1 MAMGSNPF
9 KEIERLL
16 DRMGRSGDW
25 PTEMLRD
32 VPMDVV
38 DHGDRF
44 EVTVDVPG
52 FDRDAID
59 LMLSGQTLRISAERE
74 LEREER
80 DTDEEEAPGGA
91 VRTADEGVTYVRK
104 ERRRES
110 IERSVELPE
119 AVDEEA
125 VEANLANGVLTVT
138 LPKLGAAD
146 EARQIDIE

>member
-1 MAMGSNPF
+1 MGSNPF

-32 VPMDVV
+32 VPIDVA

-80 DTDEEEAPGGA
+80 ETDEEEAPGGA
-91 VRTADEGVTYVRK
+91 VRTAGEGVTYVRK
-104 ERRRES
+104 ERRRKS

-119 AVDEEA
+119 AVDEGA
-125 VEANLANGVLTVT
+125 VEATLANGVLTVT